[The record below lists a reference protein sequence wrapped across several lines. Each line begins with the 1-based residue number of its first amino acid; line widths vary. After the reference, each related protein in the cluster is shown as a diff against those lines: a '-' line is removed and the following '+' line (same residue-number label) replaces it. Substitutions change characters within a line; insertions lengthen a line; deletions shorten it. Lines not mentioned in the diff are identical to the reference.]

1 MVQTAVLLRLKE
13 IKIKRIVIDL
23 DQTIAQVKDGAYDS
37 ALPELSI
44 INAMR
49 NAQSEGYQIIVF
61 TSRGMQS
68 KNGVCEIVYKDVLP
82 KIVKWLTQHDIPFDG
97 VIIGKPWCGVDG
109 FYVDDKAIRPSEF
122 ASLSLG
128 EIQSL
133 LSTQPQP

>member
-1 MVQTAVLLRLKE
+1 MLQTAVLLRLKE

-23 DQTIAQVKDGAYDS
+23 DQTIAQVRDGDYDS
-37 ALPELSI
+37 ALPDLSI

-61 TSRGMQS
+61 TARGMQS
-68 KNGVCEIVYKDVLP
+68 KNGICEIVYKDVLP
-82 KIVKWLTQHDIPFDG
+82 KIVKWLTQYDIPFDG

-109 FYVDDKAIRPSEF
+109 FYVDDRAIRPSEF

-128 EIQSL
+128 EIKSL
-133 LSTQPQP
+133 LSAEH